1 MKPTAF
7 IGPAGVIAAKLSA
20 KAARLQSQGGV
31 LKLLFTG
38 GPGLGKTAVARMLAE
53 QLQGNPL
60 NFQAVNGRSLTVEMI
75 RGWQESA
82 AYRPVFSGFTVK
94 LVDELDTAPPAAQD
108 LLLTY
113 LDEMKEGHAFLATSN
128 MDLANITP
136 RLQSRLQ
143 SLQFKAPVAGDIASF
158 LKLQNSDLP
167 QAVADSIA
175 TGCCG
180 NVRAALLDL
189 QTWEDFR

>member
-1 MKPTAF
+1 MKPADF
-7 IGPAGVIAAKLSA
+7 IGPAGVIAGKLSA
-20 KAARLQSQGGV
+20 KASRLKAQGGV

-128 MDLANITP
+128 MDLVNITP

-143 SLQFKAPVAGDIASF
+143 SLQFKAPGAGDIAGF
-158 LKLQNSDLP
+158 LREKNPALP
-167 QAVADSIA
+167 GEVADAIA
-175 TGCCG
+175 SGCGG

-189 QTWEDFR
+189 ETWEYFR